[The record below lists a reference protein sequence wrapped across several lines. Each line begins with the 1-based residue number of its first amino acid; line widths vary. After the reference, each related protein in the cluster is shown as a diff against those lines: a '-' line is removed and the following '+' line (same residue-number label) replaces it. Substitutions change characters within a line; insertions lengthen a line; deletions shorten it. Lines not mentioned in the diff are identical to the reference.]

1 MTISELHVI
10 IDWTCYFSDLESK
23 IISPLE
29 LVKKIH
35 LHKLPNSRE
44 VMSRFYNVSVDDFR
58 GKTDFNVYIVRDNNP
73 FYDFRKTSKGDRRVN
88 INMFDLKQSLRK
100 ITGGY
105 KIHGTDNIQETKD
118 NLKVLGLFNENYI
131 EKKFNT
137 LKDVFDE
144 LNRYP
149 ELKWIIT
156 HNFDN
161 FVDGDD
167 IDFLTDDYFYFM
179 RLLDANEKP
188 KGGKFNSISDGG
200 KSVRNYINVGSKN
213 IPIDIRH
220 IGDNFYDKKFQEKML
235 NTRIRHSNG
244 FYIPN
249 KENHLYSLIY
259 HSIIHKAKISPTYIK
274 VFKEYGLKESEIN
287 RNSLRNKLNHYM
299 SSNGYSYV
307 KPEPSVGYFI
317 KN

>member
-1 MTISELHVI
+1 MNIVTELHLL
-10 IDWTCYFSDLESK
+10 IDWTCYFSDVENR
-23 IISPLE
+23 IVSPLQI
-29 LVKKIH
+29 VKKIPMA
-35 LHKLPNSRE
+35 KLEQKTEIISK
-44 VMSRFYNVSVDDFR
+44 FYDVPVDDFR
-58 GKTDFNVYIVRDNNP
+58 GSTDFNVYLIKDTNP
-73 FYDFRKTSKGDRRVN
+73 VYDYRETSKGNHKVN
-88 INMFDLKQSLRK
+88 VHLFDLKKSLRQ

-105 KIHGTDNIQETKD
+105 KIHATDNIQETKD
-118 NLKVLGLFNENYI
+118 NLKVLGLFNENYK
-131 EKKFNT
+131 EKKFDT

-144 LNRYP
+144 LNRHP
-149 ELKWIIT
+149 QLKWIIT

-200 KSVRNYINVGSKN
+200 KSVRNYINVGSKD

-220 IGDNFYDKKFQEKML
+220 IGDNFYDKKFQEEML
-235 NTRIRHSNG
+235 NARIKHPNG

-259 HSIIHKAKISPTYIK
+259 HAIIHKPNISPTYTK
-274 VFKEYGLKESEIN
+274 VFKEYGLKDSEIN
-287 RNSLRNKLNHYM
+287 KTDLKNKLDKFMNE
-299 SSNGYSYV
+299 NGYAYC
-307 KPEPSVGYFI
+307 KPEPSVGYFL
-317 KN
+317 